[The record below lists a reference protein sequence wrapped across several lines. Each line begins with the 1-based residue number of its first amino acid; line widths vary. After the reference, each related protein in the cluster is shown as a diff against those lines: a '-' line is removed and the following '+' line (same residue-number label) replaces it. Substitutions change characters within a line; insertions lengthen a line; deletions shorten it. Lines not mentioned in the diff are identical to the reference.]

1 MQLKKVKI
9 AILIHVICNGPA
21 GLIVVLLAD
30 EGQDKGSPYALKIQ
44 DLD

>member
-21 GLIVVLLAD
+21 GLIVVLLVV
-30 EGQDKGSPYALKIQ
+30 EVQDKGSPYALKIQ